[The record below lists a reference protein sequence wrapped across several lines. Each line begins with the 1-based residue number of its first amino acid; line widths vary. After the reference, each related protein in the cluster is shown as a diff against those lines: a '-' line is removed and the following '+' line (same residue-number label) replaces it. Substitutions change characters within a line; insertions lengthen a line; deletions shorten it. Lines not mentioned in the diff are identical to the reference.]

1 MSSYDFEI
9 HQINHMIDDIDRVLN
24 KIAQRLK
31 SVNISI
37 FYFLY

>member
-1 MSSYDFEI
+1 MSSNDFEI
-9 HQINHMIDDIDRVLN
+9 HQINDMIDDIDRVLN
-24 KIAQRLK
+24 KIAQHLK